1 MAEAGAE
8 DTTNAEGGE
17 ASIPSPTSSEGKE
30 LNDKPPAETLHFRV
44 VWKKK
49 IFEVSFS
56 AEQKVAKLKEHIQTL
71 TDIPPAMMKLMYKGL
86 LRDEKTLREAKIANG
101 VKMMVVGSTVDDVL
115 TIQPPDP
122 KELKAKKTEH
132 TVKKEA
138 LSEMKEHKKL
148 IEKGRPDDVPPG
160 FRFRTEPLPPQPLSG
175 MLNKHGNRVRL
186 HFKTAQEE
194 LWIGT
199 KERTEKIPI
208 ASIRTVVSE
217 QIKDDPDYHIMLGP
231 TELSRYWI
239 YWVPAQY
246 VEAIKEMILG
256 KWQI

>member
-1 MAEAGAE
+1 MEQAFFLIRCT
-8 DTTNAEGGE
+8 D
-17 ASIPSPTSSEGKE
+17 
-30 LNDKPPAETLHFRV
+30 DKPPAEELHFRV

-49 IFEVSFS
+49 IFEVSFG

-71 TDIPPAMMKLMYKGL
+71 TGIPPAMMKLMYKGL

-122 KELKAKKTEH
+122 KELKTKKTEH

-138 LSEMKEHKKL
+138 LSEMKEHKRL

-175 MLNKHGNRVRL
+175 MLNKHGNKVRL

-217 QIKDDPDYHIMLGP
+217 QIKDDPDYHIMGLQLGP